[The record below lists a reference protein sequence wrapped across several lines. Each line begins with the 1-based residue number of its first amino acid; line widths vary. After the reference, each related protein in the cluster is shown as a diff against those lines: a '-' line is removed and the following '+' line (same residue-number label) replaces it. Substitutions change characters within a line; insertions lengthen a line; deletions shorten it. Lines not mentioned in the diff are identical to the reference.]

1 MKSEK
6 GVTLISLLTYIALML
21 TIMVVIGRITGF
33 FTKGLDNVDEG
44 TQASA
49 DFSKVN
55 YCFLKET
62 KKTQEKSNITAAIDD
77 MDLNA
82 VGYEFPTTATPTDDD
97 KEGTAIKFMESG
109 NVLSYVNEAIY
120 YNKIKVCD
128 KVTNFKIKYKAE
140 EKAIEVNMKI
150 DGEDFDQTYTFR

>member
-6 GVTLISLLTYIALML
+6 GVTLISLLTYIALLL
-21 TIMVVIGRITGF
+21 TIMVIVGRITGF

-55 YCFLKET
+55 YCLLKET
-62 KKTQEKSNITAAIDD
+62 KTTQEKSNITAAIAN
-77 MDLNA
+77 MELTSI
-82 VGYEFPTTATPTDDD
+82 GYEFPNVDTPTDVD

-109 NVLSYVNEAIY
+109 NILSYVNEGIY

-128 KVTNFKIKYKAE
+128 KVTDFKIRYEAE
-140 EKAIEVNMKI
+140 EKAIKVDMKI
-150 DGEDFDQTYTFR
+150 DGNDFSQTYTFR

>member
-6 GVTLISLLTYIALML
+6 GVTLISLLTYIALLL
-21 TIMVVIGRITGF
+21 TIMVIVGRITGF

-55 YCFLKET
+55 YCLLKET
-62 KKTQEKSNITAAIDD
+62 KTTQEKSNITAAIAN
-77 MDLNA
+77 MELTSI
-82 VGYEFPTTATPTDDD
+82 GYEFPNVDTPTDVD
-97 KEGTAIKFMESG
+97 KDGTAIKFMESG
-109 NVLSYVNEAIY
+109 NILSYVNEGIY

-128 KVTNFKIKYKAE
+128 KVTYFKIKYEAE
-140 EKAIEVNMKI
+140 EEAIKVDMKI
-150 DGEDFDQTYTFR
+150 DGNDFSQTYTFR

>member
-6 GVTLISLLTYIALML
+6 GITLVSLLTYIALLL
-21 TIMVVIGRITGF
+21 TVMVIIGRITGF
-33 FTKGLDNVDEG
+33 FTKGLDNVDTG

-55 YCFLKET
+55 YCFLTET
-62 KKTQEKSNITAAIDD
+62 KKAQEKSNITAAISQ
-77 MDLNA
+77 MESTYA
-82 VGYEFPTTATPTDDD
+82 GYEFPDITEATNTD

-109 NVLSYVNEAIY
+109 NIISYVDNAIY

-128 KVTNFKIKYKAE
+128 KVEDFEIKYKAS
-140 EKAIEVNMKI
+140 EKSITVSIEI
-150 DGEDFDQTYTFR
+150 DDKDFEQTYTFR